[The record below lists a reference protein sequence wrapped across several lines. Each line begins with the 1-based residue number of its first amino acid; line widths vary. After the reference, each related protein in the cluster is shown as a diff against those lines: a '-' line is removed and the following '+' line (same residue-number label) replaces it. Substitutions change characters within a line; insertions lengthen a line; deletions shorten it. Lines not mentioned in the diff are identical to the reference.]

1 MNVRVILS
9 SRHGDECSSRE
20 DVLSTLPYSSHCSS
34 VVHTQ
39 QKSGVSE
46 TPLTMPEKTWAT
58 LFMLMSGRVLFVSG
72 DVKGLLRCPD
82 MAKAKE
88 IPFHFI
94 LISQWFC
101 LESLPFL
108 KLKLPN
114 IYVRTC
120 RIYFRS
126 DLFWKN
132 VVVLKRFA
140 D

>member
-1 MNVRVILS
+1 
-9 SRHGDECSSRE
+9 
-20 DVLSTLPYSSHCSS
+20 
-34 VVHTQ
+34 
-39 QKSGVSE
+39 
-46 TPLTMPEKTWAT
+46 MPEKTWAT
-58 LFMLMSGRVLFVSG
+58 LFMLMSGCVLFVSG
-72 DVKGLLRCPD
+72 DIKGLLHCPD

-101 LESLPFL
+101 LESLPF
-108 KLKLPN
+108 LKLPN